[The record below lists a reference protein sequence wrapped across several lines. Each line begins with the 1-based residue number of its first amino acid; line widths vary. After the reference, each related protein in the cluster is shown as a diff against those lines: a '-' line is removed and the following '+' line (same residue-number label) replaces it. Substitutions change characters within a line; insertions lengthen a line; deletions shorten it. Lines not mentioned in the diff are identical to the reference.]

1 MARFIINENTHHS
14 IEVEAEKYGFSDGF
28 VNFTNDRER
37 VFSIA
42 VSRVSTIRRLDE

>member
-14 IEVEAEKYGFSDGF
+14 IEVEADKYGFSDGF
-28 VNFTNDRER
+28 VNFTANNAR

-42 VSRVSTIRRLDE
+42 ADRAATIRKLDE